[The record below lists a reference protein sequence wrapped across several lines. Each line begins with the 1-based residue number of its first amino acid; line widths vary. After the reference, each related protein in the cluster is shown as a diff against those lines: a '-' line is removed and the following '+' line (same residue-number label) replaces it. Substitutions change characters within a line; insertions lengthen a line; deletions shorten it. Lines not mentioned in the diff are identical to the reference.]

1 MAEITVSYSSGVK
14 GWPSFYSFIPDYIQ
28 GMNNYLYTFKNG
40 QLYRHNTNENRNVF
54 YGVTDTFPN
63 DPYKGAKSRVK
74 SVFNKGPLENKLF
87 KTLVLESD
95 APWSATLAT
104 DLPQVGSIASTYFE
118 KKEGN
123 YFAFIRF
130 LETDINLL
138 MRYANGIADVATVD
152 ATTPTATT
160 LTFASSVNIGSI
172 ISIGDMI
179 YYGSTPVLGG
189 VVTGLSGQVVTIDT
203 TITGASAP
211 SNGDFILYVKNTV
224 AESHGVMGHYCEYEL
239 TNTSTSKVELFSVGS
254 ESMKS
259 FP

>member
-1 MAEITVSYSSGVK
+1 MAEITVSYSPGVK
-14 GWPSFYSFIPDYIQ
+14 GWPSFYSFIPEYTQ
-28 GMNNYLYTFKNG
+28 GMNNYLYTFNNG
-40 QLYRHNTNENRNVF
+40 QLYRHNTNPLRNNF
-54 YGVTDTFPN
+54 YGVQYNTTI
-63 DPYKGAKSRVK
+63 K

-87 KTLVLESD
+87 KTLILESD

-104 DLPQVGSIASTYFE
+104 DLPQVGSIADTYFE

-123 YFAFIRF
+123 YFAFVRF

-138 MRYANGIADVATVD
+138 MRYANGIANVTTID

-172 ISIGDMI
+172 ISIGDMV
-179 YYGSTPVLGG
+179 YYGSTPSLGG
-189 VVTGLSGQVVTIDT
+189 VVTALTSQVVTIDT

>member
-1 MAEITVSYSSGVK
+1 MAEITLSYSPGVK
-14 GWPSFYSFIPDYIQ
+14 GWPSFYSFIPEYTQ
-28 GMNNYLYTFKNG
+28 GMNNYLYTFNNG
-40 QLYRHNTNENRNVF
+40 QLYRHNTNENRNNF
-54 YGVTDTFPN
+54 YGQSNNTTI
-63 DPYKGAKSRVK
+63 K

-87 KTLVLESD
+87 KTLILESD
-95 APWSATLAT
+95 AAWSATLAT
-104 DLPQVGSIASTYFE
+104 DLPQVGSIADTYFE

-138 MRYANGIADVATVD
+138 MRYANGIADVTTVD
-152 ATTPTATT
+152 ATTPSATT

-172 ISIGDMI
+172 ISIGDTA
-179 YYGSTPVLGG
+179 YYGSTPALGG
-189 VVTGLSGQVVTIDT
+189 SVTAVSGQVVTIDT
-203 TITGASAP
+203 TITGGSAP

>member
-1 MAEITVSYSSGVK
+1 MAEITVSYSPGVK
-14 GWPSFYSFIPDYIQ
+14 GWPSFYSFIPEYTQ
-28 GMNNYLYTFKNG
+28 GMNNYLYTFNNG
-40 QLYRHNTNENRNVF
+40 QLYRHNTNPLRNNF
-54 YGVTDTFPN
+54 YGVQYNTTI
-63 DPYKGAKSRVK
+63 K

-87 KTLVLESD
+87 KTLILESD

-104 DLPQVGSIASTYFE
+104 DLPQVGSIADTYFE

-138 MRYANGIADVATVD
+138 MRYANGIANVTTVD

-172 ISIGDMI
+172 ISIGDMV
-179 YYGSTPVLGG
+179 YYGSTPSLGG
-189 VVTGLSGQVVTIDT
+189 VVTALTSQVVTIDT

>member
-40 QLYRHNTNENRNVF
+40 QLYRHNTNVLRNNF
-54 YGVTDTFPN
+54 YGLQHNTTI
-63 DPYKGAKSRVK
+63 K

-160 LTFASSVNIGSI
+160 LTFASSVNIGST

-239 TNTSTSKVELFSVGS
+239 TNTLTSKVELFSVGS

>member
-1 MAEITVSYSSGVK
+1 MAEITLSYSPAVK
-14 GWPSFYSFIPDYIQ
+14 GWPSFYSFIPEYTQ
-28 GMNNYLYTFKNG
+28 GMNNYLYTFNNG
-40 QLYRHNTNENRNVF
+40 QLYRHNTNPLRNNF
-54 YGVTDTFPN
+54 YGVQYNTTI
-63 DPYKGAKSRVK
+63 K

-87 KTLVLESD
+87 KTLILESN

-104 DLPQVGSIASTYFE
+104 DLPQVGSIADTYFE

-123 YFAFIRF
+123 YFAFVRF

-138 MRYANGIADVATVD
+138 MRYANGIANVATVD

-172 ISIGDMI
+172 ISIGDMV
-179 YYGSTPVLGG
+179 YYGSTPTLGG
-189 VVTGLSGQVVTIDT
+189 VVTALTGQVVTIDT

-211 SNGDFILYVKNTV
+211 SDGDFILYVKNTV

-239 TNTSTSKVELFSVGS
+239 TNTLTSKVELFSVGS

>member
-1 MAEITVSYSSGVK
+1 MAEVTLSYSPAVK
-14 GWPSFYSFIPDYIQ
+14 GWPSFYSFIPEYTQ
-28 GMNNYLYTFKNG
+28 GMNNYLYTFNNG
-40 QLYRHNTNENRNVF
+40 QLYRHNTNPLRNNF
-54 YGVTDTFPN
+54 YGVQYNTTI
-63 DPYKGAKSRVK
+63 K

-87 KTLVLESD
+87 KTLILESD

-104 DLPQVGSIASTYFE
+104 DLPQVGSIADTYFE

-152 ATTPTATT
+152 ATTPAATT

-172 ISIGDMI
+172 ISIGDML
-179 YYGSTPVLGG
+179 YYGSTPSLGG
-189 VVTGLSGQVVTIDT
+189 VVTGVSGQVITIDT
-203 TITGASAP
+203 TIAGASAP

>member
-1 MAEITVSYSSGVK
+1 MAEITVSYSPGVK
-14 GWPSFYSFIPDYIQ
+14 GWPSFYSFIPEYTQ
-28 GMNNYLYTFKNG
+28 GMNNYLYTFNNG
-40 QLYRHNTNENRNVF
+40 QLYRHNTNSLRNNF
-54 YGVTDTFPN
+54 YGVQYNTTI
-63 DPYKGAKSRVK
+63 K

-87 KTLVLESD
+87 KTLILESD

-104 DLPQVGSIASTYFE
+104 DLPQVGSIADTYFE

-138 MRYANGIADVATVD
+138 MRYANGIANVATVD

-172 ISIGDMI
+172 ISIGDMV
-179 YYGSTPVLGG
+179 YYGSTPSLGG
-189 VVTGLSGQVVTIDT
+189 VVTALTGQVVTIDT

>member
-1 MAEITVSYSSGVK
+1 MAEITLSYSPAVK
-14 GWPSFYSFIPDYIQ
+14 GWPSFYSFIPEYTQ
-28 GMNNYLYTFKNG
+28 GMNNYLYTFNNG
-40 QLYRHNTNENRNVF
+40 QLYRHNTNSLRNNF
-54 YGVTDTFPN
+54 YGVQYNTTI
-63 DPYKGAKSRVK
+63 K

-87 KTLVLESD
+87 KTLILESD

-104 DLPQVGSIASTYFE
+104 DLPQVGSIADTYFE

-138 MRYANGIADVATVD
+138 MRYANGISNVTTVD

-172 ISIGDMI
+172 ISIGDMV
-179 YYGSTPVLGG
+179 YYGSTPTLGG
-189 VVTGLSGQVVTIDT
+189 VVTALTGQVVTIDT
-203 TITGASAP
+203 TIAGASAP
-211 SNGDFILYVKNTV
+211 SDGDFILYVKNTV

>member
-1 MAEITVSYSSGVK
+1 MAEVTLSYSPAVK
-14 GWPSFYSFIPDYIQ
+14 GWPSFYSFIPEYTQ
-28 GMNNYLYTFKNG
+28 GMNNYLYTFNNG
-40 QLYRHNTNENRNVF
+40 QLYRHNTNALRNNF
-54 YGVTDTFPN
+54 YGVQYNTTI
-63 DPYKGAKSRVK
+63 K

-87 KTLVLESD
+87 KTLILESD

-104 DLPQVGSIASTYFE
+104 DLPQVGSIADTYFE

-152 ATTPTATT
+152 ATTPAATT
-160 LTFASSVNIGSI
+160 LTFAGSVNIGSI
-172 ISIGDMI
+172 ISIGDML
-179 YYGSTPVLGG
+179 YYGSTPTLGG
-189 VVTGLSGQVVTIDT
+189 VVTSVSGQVITIDT

>member
-1 MAEITVSYSSGVK
+1 MAEITLSYSPAVK
-14 GWPSFYSFIPDYIQ
+14 GWPSFYSFIPEYTQ
-28 GMNNYLYTFKNG
+28 GMNNYLYTFNNG
-40 QLYRHNTNENRNVF
+40 QLYRHNTNALRNNF
-54 YGVTDTFPN
+54 YGVQHNTTI
-63 DPYKGAKSRVK
+63 K

-87 KTLVLESD
+87 KTLILESD
-95 APWSATLAT
+95 APWSATLST
-104 DLPQVGSIASTYFE
+104 DLPQVGSIADTYFE

-138 MRYANGIADVATVD
+138 MRYANGIANVTTVD
-152 ATTPTATT
+152 AATPTATT

-172 ISIGDMI
+172 ISIGDMV
-179 YYGSTPVLGG
+179 YYGSTPSLGG
-189 VVTGLSGQVVTIDT
+189 VVTALTGQVVTIDT

>member
-1 MAEITVSYSSGVK
+1 MAEITLSYSPAVK
-14 GWPSFYSFIPDYIQ
+14 GWPSFYSFIPEYTQ
-28 GMNNYLYTFKNG
+28 GMNNYLYTFNNG
-40 QLYRHNTNENRNVF
+40 QLYRHNTNSLRNNF
-54 YGVTDTFPN
+54 YGVQYNTTI
-63 DPYKGAKSRVK
+63 K

-87 KTLVLESD
+87 KTLILESD

-104 DLPQVGSIASTYFE
+104 DLPQVGSIADTYFE

-123 YFAFIRF
+123 YFAFVRF

-138 MRYANGIADVATVD
+138 MRYANGIANVTTVD

-172 ISIGDMI
+172 ISIGDMV
-179 YYGSTPVLGG
+179 YYGSTPSLGG
-189 VVTGLSGQVVTIDT
+189 VATSVSGQVITIDT

>member
-1 MAEITVSYSSGVK
+1 MAEITLSYSPAVK
-14 GWPSFYSFIPDYIQ
+14 GWPSFYSFIPEYTQ
-28 GMNNYLYTFKNG
+28 GMNNYLYTFNNG
-40 QLYRHNTNENRNVF
+40 QLYRHNTNSLRNNF
-54 YGVTDTFPN
+54 YGVQYNTTI
-63 DPYKGAKSRVK
+63 K

-87 KTLVLESD
+87 KTLILESD
-95 APWSATLAT
+95 AAWSATLAT
-104 DLPQVGSIASTYFE
+104 DLPQTGSISDTYFE

-138 MRYANGIADVATVD
+138 MRYANGIANVTTVD
-152 ATTPTATT
+152 AATPAATT

-172 ISIGDMI
+172 ISIGDMV
-179 YYGSTPVLGG
+179 YYGSTPTLGG
-189 VVTGLSGQVVTIDT
+189 VVTALTGQVVTIDT

>member
-1 MAEITVSYSSGVK
+1 MAEITLSYSPAVK
-14 GWPSFYSFIPDYIQ
+14 GWPSFYSFIPEYTQ
-28 GMNNYLYTFKNG
+28 GMNNYLYTFNNG
-40 QLYRHNTNENRNVF
+40 QLYRHNTNPLRNNF
-54 YGVTDTFPN
+54 YGVQYNTTI
-63 DPYKGAKSRVK
+63 K

-87 KTLVLESD
+87 KTLILESD

-104 DLPQVGSIASTYFE
+104 DLPQVGSIADTYFE

-123 YFAFIRF
+123 YFAFVRF

-138 MRYANGIADVATVD
+138 MRYANGIANVTTVD
-152 ATTPTATT
+152 ATTPSATT

-172 ISIGDMI
+172 ISIGDMV
-179 YYGSTPVLGG
+179 YYGSTPSLGG
-189 VVTGLSGQVVTIDT
+189 VVTALTSQVVTIDT

>member
-1 MAEITVSYSSGVK
+1 MAEVTLSYSPAVK
-14 GWPSFYSFIPDYIQ
+14 GWPSFYSFIPEYTQ
-28 GMNNYLYTFKNG
+28 GMNNYLYTFNNG
-40 QLYRHNTNENRNVF
+40 QLYRHNTNPLRNNF
-54 YGVTDTFPN
+54 YGVQYNTTI
-63 DPYKGAKSRVK
+63 K

-87 KTLVLESD
+87 KTLILESN

-104 DLPQVGSIASTYFE
+104 DLPQVGSIADTYFE

-123 YFAFIRF
+123 YFAFVRF

-138 MRYANGIADVATVD
+138 MRYANGIANVATVD

-172 ISIGDMI
+172 ISIGDMV
-179 YYGSTPVLGG
+179 YYGSTPTLGG
-189 VVTGLSGQVVTIDT
+189 VVTALTGQVVTIDT

-211 SNGDFILYVKNTV
+211 SDGDFILYVKNTV

-239 TNTSTSKVELFSVGS
+239 TNTLTSKVELFSVGS

>member
-1 MAEITVSYSSGVK
+1 MAEITLSYSPAVK
-14 GWPSFYSFIPDYIQ
+14 GWPSFYSFIPEYTQ
-28 GMNNYLYTFKNG
+28 GMNNYLYTFNNG
-40 QLYRHNTNENRNVF
+40 QLYRHNTNPLRNNF
-54 YGVTDTFPN
+54 YGVQYNTTI
-63 DPYKGAKSRVK
+63 K

-87 KTLVLESD
+87 KTLILESD

-104 DLPQVGSIASTYFE
+104 DLPQVGSIADTYFE

-138 MRYANGIADVATVD
+138 MRYANGIADVVTVD
-152 ATTPTATT
+152 AAAPTATT

-172 ISIGDMI
+172 ISIGDMV
-179 YYGSTPVLGG
+179 YYGSTPTLGG
-189 VVTGLSGQVVTIDT
+189 VVTALTGQVVTIDT

-211 SNGDFILYVKNTV
+211 SDGDFILYVKNTV
-224 AESHGVMGHYCEYEL
+224 AESHGVLGHYCEYEL

>member
-1 MAEITVSYSSGVK
+1 MAEITLSYSPAVK
-14 GWPSFYSFIPDYIQ
+14 GWPSFYSFIPEYTQ
-28 GMNNYLYTFKNG
+28 GMNNYLYTFNNG
-40 QLYRHNTNENRNVF
+40 QLYRHNTNSLRNNF
-54 YGVTDTFPN
+54 YGVQYNTTI
-63 DPYKGAKSRVK
+63 K

-87 KTLVLESD
+87 KTLILESD

-104 DLPQVGSIASTYFE
+104 DLPQVGSIADTYFE

-138 MRYANGIADVATVD
+138 MRYANGIANVTTVD

-172 ISIGDMI
+172 ISIGDMV
-179 YYGSTPVLGG
+179 YYGSTPTLGG
-189 VVTGLSGQVVTIDT
+189 VVTALTGQVVTIDT

>member
-1 MAEITVSYSSGVK
+1 MAEITLSYSPAVK
-14 GWPSFYSFIPDYIQ
+14 GWPSFYSFIPEYTQ
-28 GMNNYLYTFKNG
+28 GMNNYLYTFNNG
-40 QLYRHNTNENRNVF
+40 QLYRHNTNTLRNNF
-54 YGVTDTFPN
+54 YGVQYNTTI
-63 DPYKGAKSRVK
+63 K

-87 KTLVLESD
+87 KTLILESD

-104 DLPQVGSIASTYFE
+104 DLPQVGSIADTYFE

-138 MRYANGIADVATVD
+138 MRYANGIANVTTVD
-152 ATTPTATT
+152 ATTPAATT

-172 ISIGDMI
+172 ISIGDMV
-179 YYGSTPVLGG
+179 YYGSTPSLGG
-189 VVTGLSGQVVTIDT
+189 VVTALNGQVVTIDT